1 MKKKK
6 TTILIASFIVVVL
19 AVLLVFVY
27 FTTNTNWGTLQG
39 KVVDELSQDVVKKLR
54 IVIDGKSDI
63 LYISKDYKLTRI
75 PPGKYTFTALAPY
88 YHEIQQEI
96 DIKKGINVF
105 DFTMKGKEIPGL
117 AGIICFS
124 EPTEQG
130 IEVEIRFKN
139 NEGQGISD
147 YPALPLTLEG
157 KLYVRDGDEDNY
169 SRGRKLFDGPMKL
182 FWDPT
187 SYLARNKAVIPWNAL
202 DIDTENEKYGL
213 MELILTTP
221 QGTFEDIIEN
231 VELTKKE
238 GQ

>member
-6 TTILIASFIVVVL
+6 TTILISTFILIVL
-19 AVLLVFVY
+19 GVLFAFVY
-27 FTTNTNWGTLQG
+27 FTTRANWGTLQG
-39 KVVDELSQDVVKKLR
+39 RVVDEISQDVVKKLH
-54 IVIDGKSDI
+54 VTIDGKSDI
-63 LYISKDYKLTRI
+63 LYMSKDFKLTRI
-75 PPGKYTFTALAPY
+75 PPGKHTFKATAPY
-88 YHEIQQEI
+88 YEEIQQEM
-96 DIKKGINVF
+96 DIKKGINVL
-105 DFTMKGKEIPGL
+105 DFTMKGTEIPGL

-139 NEGQGISD
+139 QEGQGISD

-157 KLYVRDGDEDNY
+157 KLYVRNGDEDNY

-187 SYLARNKAVIPWNAL
+187 SYLARNKAIIPCNILEINA
-202 DIDTENEKYGL
+202 ENEKYGL

-221 QGTFEDIIEN
+221 QGAFEDVIEN